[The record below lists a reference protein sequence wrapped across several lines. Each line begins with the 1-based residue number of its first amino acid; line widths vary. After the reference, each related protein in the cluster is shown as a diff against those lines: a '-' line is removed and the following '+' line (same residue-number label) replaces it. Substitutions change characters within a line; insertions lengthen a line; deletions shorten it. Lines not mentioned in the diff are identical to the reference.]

1 MFDFQV
7 FLDME
12 WMCDHALHDR
22 KCSRCG
28 RKIYILSDVSKD
40 DNDNEVKVKCDRCGE
55 TLKTIIEGKFEK
67 VRFSDD

>member
-12 WMCDHALHDR
+12 WMCNHALHDR
-22 KCSRCG
+22 TCSRCG

-55 TLKTIIEGKFEK
+55 VLKTVIEGEFEK
-67 VRFSDD
+67 VRYEDE